1 MFQKFCL
8 FLSDWLNIFRKQNDM
23 ENRHDKTTLL
33 IMAAGMGSR
42 FGSLKQL
49 ALLGPHKK
57 TLLHYSIYDATHA
70 GFNKI
75 VFIIRKSFEQDFRE
89 AVGKYAESLAETHY
103 CFQEAD
109 RLPGGMPPVE
119 REKPWGTAHAI
130 WCAKELVNEPFI
142 AINADDFYGRDAFA
156 KMHKFVA
163 NNDDE
168 RCFSLAGYRL
178 EATLSENGTVSRG
191 VCATDKEGYLQSVTE
206 MLKIGREGDIIRD
219 ADTGTTLR
227 ADETVS
233 MNFWGFTPVL
243 FPTIERQFADFY
255 KANSGNP
262 KAEIYIPK
270 VVDNMIHAGEAKV
283 KVLHTDAKWFG
294 VTYKEDTELVNNALA
309 RFDAEGLYT
318 DMGK

>member
-1 MFQKFCL
+1 
-8 FLSDWLNIFRKQNDM
+8 M

-57 TLLHYSIYDATHA
+57 TLLHYSIYDAVHA
-70 GFNKI
+70 GFDKV
-75 VFIIRKSFEQDFRE
+75 VFIIRRSFEREFRD
-89 AVGKYAESLAETHY
+89 AVGKYAEGLAETRY
-103 CFQEAD
+103 CFQEMD
-109 RLPGGMPPVE
+109 ELPGGMPPVE

-130 WCAKELVNEPFI
+130 WCARECVGEPFI
-142 AINADDFYGRDAFA
+142 AINADDFYGRDAFV
-156 KMHKFVA
+156 KMHGFVA
-163 NNDDE
+163 GNADE

-178 EATLSENGTVSRG
+178 AATLSENGTESRG
-191 VCATDKEGYLQSVTE
+191 VCAMDKDGYLQSVTE
-206 MLKIGREGDIIRD
+206 MLKIGRDGDVIRD
-219 ADTGTTLR
+219 ADTGTVLA

-243 FPTIERQFADFY
+243 FPEIERQFADFY
-255 KANSGNP
+255 RANSGNP

-270 VVDNMIHAGEAKV
+270 VVDNMIHAGEVKV
-283 KVLHTDAKWFG
+283 KVLRTDAKWFG